1 MMLNR
6 QVEKRIMKLIFWF
19 MASSILL
26 IMLTSSAPDP
36 RKEAQAYQLRE
47 QADQDA
53 LNQQQNRAHAE
64 ELHRIQMQDQA
75 LQQQHREATAAQWR
89 AGLKTMIRWGFIF
102 ATIALCASFLAL
114 GFSFSYGAVRIAQ
127 ATARLADLRSN
138 LVQLGPRGQFPLII
152 QHVRGDRY
160 AAHNPNTGSVLM
172 LDASIEADRQLI
184 ATAGAT
190 QIAGVI
196 AQEAS
201 KSTDPA
207 GVAIIQP
214 PIVDVQDGPLTVGKN
229 IWRNNE

>member
-1 MMLNR
+1 VNLVINK
-6 QVEKRIMKLIFWF
+6 VLFKLCIMVLAGLFI
-19 MASSILL
+19 MAGLAAC
-26 IMLTSSAPDP
+26 APDP
-36 RKEAQAYQLRE
+36 RNEAQAYQLRE

-64 ELHRIQMQDQA
+64 ELHKIQVQQA
-75 LQQQHREATAAQWR
+75 QLEQQHRAATAGQWR
-89 AGLKTMIRWGFIF
+89 AGLNTMIQWGFIF
-102 ATIALCASFLAL
+102 GTIALCGSLLAV
-114 GFSFSYGAVRIAQ
+114 GFSFSYGSIQIAR

-196 AQEAS
+196 AQEARQ
-201 KSTDPA
+201 STDPA
-207 GVAIIQP
+207 GVAIVQP

-229 IWRNNE
+229 IWRHNE